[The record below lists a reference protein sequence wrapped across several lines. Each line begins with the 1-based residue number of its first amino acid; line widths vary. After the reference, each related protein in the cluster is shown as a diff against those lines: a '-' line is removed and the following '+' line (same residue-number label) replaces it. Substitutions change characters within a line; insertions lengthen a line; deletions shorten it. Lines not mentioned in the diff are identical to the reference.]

1 MGCRAEGRGG
11 EGAAATPPAEATAA
25 KGLVRKD
32 EPPLPSSLLP
42 LPAHP
47 RPQGGP
53 LLPELRQGRPCSSPP
68 IQRRQLGLA
77 RCSHSLAFRFLS
89 IFFFFTVTLV

>member
-42 LPAHP
+42 LPTHP

-53 LLPELRQGRPCSSPP
+53 LLPS
-68 IQRRQLGLA
+68 
-77 RCSHSLAFRFLS
+77 
-89 IFFFFTVTLV
+89 